1 MGSFAV
7 LGKAPYVLKAH
18 EKKKIRNPVPE
29 RERAADRNAFQSI
42 MQSCSLF
49 CYKDWPSHLLLSFS

>member
-18 EKKKIRNPVPE
+18 EKRDQEFRTRKGKG
-29 RERAADRNAFQSI
+29 
-42 MQSCSLF
+42 C
-49 CYKDWPSHLLLSFS
+49 